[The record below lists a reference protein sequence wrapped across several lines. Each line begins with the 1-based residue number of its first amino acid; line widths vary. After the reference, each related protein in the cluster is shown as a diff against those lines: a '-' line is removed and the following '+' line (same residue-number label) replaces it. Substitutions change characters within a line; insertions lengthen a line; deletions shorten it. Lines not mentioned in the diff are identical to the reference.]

1 MPLDLSPDDDCFRQP
16 FRSADVDHG
25 PSPELRQ
32 PMKEDGLPTD
42 KPSAMVANSTP
53 EKSGVVGSMFD

>member
-1 MPLDLSPDDDCFRQP
+1 
-16 FRSADVDHG
+16 
-25 PSPELRQ
+25 
-32 PMKEDGLPTD
+32 MKEDGLPTD